1 MKLIV
6 MDQMFI
12 LQQLIIVPQ
21 IYIHGMKVNLHIMEL
36 PVMYGG

>member
-12 LQQLIIVPQ
+12 LQQLLEVHQ
-21 IYIHGMKVNLHIMEL
+21 IYIHGMKVNLSMEIRI
-36 PVMYGG
+36 VISGG